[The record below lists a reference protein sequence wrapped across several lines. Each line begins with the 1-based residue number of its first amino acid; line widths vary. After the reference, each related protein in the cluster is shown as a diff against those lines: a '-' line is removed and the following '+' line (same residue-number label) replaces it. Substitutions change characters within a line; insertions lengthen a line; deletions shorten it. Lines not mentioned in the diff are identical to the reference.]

1 VLGQQNKKNLHL
13 ECTGGYLSQQLV
25 ATACQLKEARAYRKN
40 AVYSLKKNPQQMIF
54 LVIEKSILLS
64 QSEHQHR

>member
-1 VLGQQNKKNLHL
+1 MLGQQNKKNLHL

-40 AVYSLKKNPQQMIF
+40 AVYSLKKTTADD
-54 LVIEKSILLS
+54 ILG
-64 QSEHQHR
+64 H